1 MKRVPSYLLV
11 LGILLSISLLV
22 FITREKVAQ
31 VHSSERMPQVNSQN
45 FVLFVPSPY
54 ELLMINENKDLWP
67 RRFSRQMPPSVTD
80 LPTIYY
86 SFLKAN
92 PRDKANVDFF
102 RSLAMTASL
111 EEWNAFKDILS
122 FKLQFKKNTVVTP
135 RNLFIWL
142 KSEKCSVYAQEVAYR
157 LLQWQPGMLGE
168 ILSFF
173 NSCDASSFHS
183 FWLKVLTEQKSNNLE
198 KLKNLQNLIQ
208 ARREKVSIETYEY
221 FILTQAFNV
230 LDLRLAH
237 ELKAKN

>member
-1 MKRVPSYLLV
+1 MKRVPSCLLFF
-11 LGILLSISLLV
+11 GIFLSIALLV

-31 VHSSERMPQVNSQN
+31 VHSSERIRHVNSQS
-45 FVLFVPSPY
+45 FVLYVPSPY

-92 PRDKANVDFF
+92 PRDKTNVDFF

-111 EEWNAFKDILS
+111 EEWDALKDILS

-135 RNLFIWL
+135 KNLFQWL
-142 KSEKCSVYAQEVAYR
+142 KSEKCSIYAQEVAYR
-157 LLQWQPGMLGE
+157 LLQWQPEMLGE

-173 NSCDASSFHS
+173 KSCDSNSFHS
-183 FWLKVLTEQKSNNLE
+183 FWLKVLMEQKSNDLE

-208 ARREKVSIETYEY
+208 TRREKIAIETYEY
-221 FILTQAFNV
+221 FLLTQAFNV

-237 ELKAKN
+237 EFKTKN

>member
-1 MKRVPSYLLV
+1 MKKVSSYLLI
-11 LGILLSISLLV
+11 LGILISIFLLV

-31 VHSSERMPQVNSQN
+31 VHSGERVPFLNSQN
-45 FVLFVPSPY
+45 FVLYVPSPY

-92 PRDKANVDFF
+92 PRDKASVDFF

-111 EEWNAFKDILS
+111 EEWDAFKDILS

-135 RNLFIWL
+135 KNLFQWL
-142 KSEKCSVYAQEVAYR
+142 KGEKCSIYSQEIAYR
-157 LLQWQPGMLGE
+157 LLQWQPQMLSE
-168 ILSFF
+168 VFSFF
-173 NSCDASSFHS
+173 KSCDSNSFHS
-183 FWLKVLTEQKSNNLE
+183 FWLKVLMEQKSNDLE
-198 KLKNLQNLIQ
+198 RLKSLQNLIQ
-208 ARREKVSIETYEY
+208 ARREKVSTEKYEY
-221 FILTQAFNV
+221 FVLTQAFNV

-237 ELKAKN
+237 EFKAK

>member
-11 LGILLSISLLV
+11 VGILLSISLLV
-22 FITREKVAQ
+22 FITREKVVQ
-31 VHSSERMPQVNSQN
+31 VHSSERIPLLNSQG
-45 FVLFVPSPY
+45 FILYVPSPY

-92 PRDKANVDFF
+92 PRDKSNVDFF
-102 RSLAMTASL
+102 RSLAMIASL
-111 EEWNAFKDILS
+111 EEWDAFKDILS

-135 RNLFIWL
+135 KNLSQWV
-142 KSEKCSVYAQEVAYR
+142 KGEKCSIYAQEVAYR
-157 LLQWQPGMLGE
+157 LLQWQPAMLGE

-183 FWLKVLTEQKSNNLE
+183 FWLKVLMEQKSHDLE
-198 KLKNLQNLIQ
+198 RLKNLQKLIQ
-208 ARREKVSIETYEY
+208 TRREKLAIETYEY
-221 FILTQAFNV
+221 FVLTQAFNV

-237 ELKAKN
+237 EFKSKN

>member
-1 MKRVPSYLLV
+1 VKRVPSYLLV
-11 LGILLSISLLV
+11 IGIIFSVSLLV

-31 VHSSERMPQVNSQN
+31 VHSSERIPIVNTQN

-111 EEWNAFKDILS
+111 EEWDAFKDILS
-122 FKLQFKKNTVVTP
+122 FKLQFKKNTVLTP
-135 RNLFIWL
+135 KNLFQWV
-142 KSEKCSVYAQEVAYR
+142 KSEKCSIYAQEVAYR
-157 LLQWQPGMLGE
+157 LLQWQPEMLNDVF
-168 ILSFF
+168 SFF
-173 NSCDASSFHS
+173 NSCDSNSFHS
-183 FWLKVLTEQKSNNLE
+183 FWLKVLTEQKSSNLE
-198 KLKNLQNLIQ
+198 RLKNLQNLIQ
-208 ARREKVSIETYEY
+208 TRREKIAIETYEY
-221 FILTQAFNV
+221 FLLTQAFNV
-230 LDLRLAH
+230 LDLKLAH
-237 ELKAKN
+237 EFKTKN